1 MTTFGNRLQ
10 VLMKHNNVTQ
20 QELANKLN
28 VRRGSVSN
36 WVTDRRCP
44 DSDTLVKIA
53 NYFDVTVDYLL
64 GRNDETIRKPKLD
77 EGIKTIAARRIG
89 PVEDLSDEAIDK
101 INEYIEFIRMQQN
114 KK

>member
-1 MTTFGNRLQ
+1 MTTFGSRLQ
-10 VLMKHNNVTQ
+10 GLMKHNNVTQ

-44 DSDTLVKIA
+44 DSETLVKIA

-64 GRNDETIRKPKLD
+64 KDNEDTKIKNLDKEDLD
-77 EGIKTIAARRIG
+77 EFKNLYS
-89 PVEDLSDEAIDK
+89 EYSELSDSDK
-101 INEYIEFIRMQQN
+101 NIVDLLIKSLLDKQ
-114 KK
+114 KDK